1 MSERLDEMYSHF
13 EKLSR
18 VILATV
24 EERQPRTR
32 VITLIKDGDGFFFAT
47 GTGSQKIEQIQ
58 NNSAVE
64 FIHTLKDGDN
74 NGYVR
79 GECTAE
85 LVDEKKLVAR
95 FFNENEFMGKL
106 WENPEAPE
114 LTIVKLIPDV
124 FHYLKPGE
132 WETTEIR
139 P

>member
-1 MSERLDEMYSHF
+1 MSERLDETYSHF

-24 EERQPRTR
+24 EETQPRTR
-32 VITLIKDGDGFFFAT
+32 VVTLIRDDAGFFFAT
-47 GTGSQKIEQIQ
+47 GTCSQKIEQITE
-58 NNSAVE
+58 NPAVE
-64 FIHTLKDGDN
+64 FILTLKDGDN

-95 FFNENEFMGKL
+95 LFRENEFMGKL
-106 WENPEAPE
+106 WEGPEDPE
-114 LTIVKLIPDV
+114 MAIVRLIPKV
-124 FHYLKPGE
+124 FHYMKPSE
-132 WETTEIR
+132 WETTEIN